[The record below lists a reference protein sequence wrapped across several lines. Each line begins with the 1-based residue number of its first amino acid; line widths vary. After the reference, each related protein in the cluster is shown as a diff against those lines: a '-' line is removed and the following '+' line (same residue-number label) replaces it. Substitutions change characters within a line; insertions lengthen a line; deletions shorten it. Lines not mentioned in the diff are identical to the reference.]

1 VQDWCSGREP
11 LAPTDRSRLAH
22 VNFDT
27 VRSLL
32 RKILEAIVLTLMVTL
47 ALIVVVGVG
56 FRKAGAS
63 LVWYDEVA
71 SVVLAW
77 LTYYGAA
84 LAALSRSHIGMPTL
98 VDRLPGN
105 ARKAVVI
112 FGDLVVITFFSAVA
126 WAGVRVLSVLGG
138 STLVSLPWVPLA
150 VTQSVM
156 PIGAVLFIAAQL
168 LSLPSALRASE
179 AEEDA

>member
-1 VQDWCSGREP
+1 MTGG
-11 LAPTDRSRLAH
+11 H
-22 VNFDT
+22 H
-27 VRSLL
+27 LL
-32 RKILEAIVLTLMVTL
+32 
-47 ALIVVVGVG
+47 
-56 FRKAGAS
+56 
-63 LVWYDEVA
+63 
-71 SVVLAW
+71 
-77 LTYYGAA
+77 
-84 LAALSRSHIGMPTL
+84 
-98 VDRLPGN
+98 
-105 ARKAVVI
+105 
-112 FGDLVVITFFSAVA
+112 SAVA